1 MHYAVESE
9 RLPLGIFY
17 RRPPLEPLPRPT
29 PKPFDTQAYLNR
41 FRA

>member
-1 MHYAVESE
+1 ESD

-17 RRPPLEPLPRPT
+17 RRPPLEQLPGPP

-41 FRA
+41 FRV